1 LDGPNG
7 VLASQTST
15 PKRTP
20 KNVRT
25 TADVKS
31 TELIVVNQV

>member
-7 VLASQTST
+7 VLVSPTVT

-31 TELIVVNQV
+31 TEPTQA

>member
-7 VLASQTST
+7 VLTSPTST

-31 TELIVVNQV
+31 TGPAQT